1 MTFSTEQWR
10 NHFESLVNNSDDFI
24 ALATPSGKMVY
35 VNDAGKELVS
45 LPDDLDISDTHL
57 ADFVT
62 SHGTL
67 AYSEEMDHIFAGENW
82 KGTGWLRNWTN
93 NKIFAVQATSIV
105 LTDPI
110 SNEPV
115 ALATIRRDLREINAV
130 KLESDR
136 LRLHDPLTGLSG
148 RSQFEKKLEESIA
161 RSIMNGRYAS
171 VLFVDVD
178 RFHEINA
185 SLGHFVADG
194 LLVQVANRLRNSA
207 VGAQA
212 ISRFGGDEFLIL
224 LENLTD
230 KKQAS
235 EIARRLIVAFD
246 EPFVV
251 EKNDVFVSVSIGV
264 CFGNTNASQM
274 IVLADQ
280 AVYQAKSRGR
290 ARFEII
296 EATLGSQVAD
306 DHVSKYREL
315 HLAIDRGEL
324 FTLFQPIVRLTDKKI
339 VAAEAL
345 VRWMRPNHGIVPP
358 LEFIHLAESTGLI
371 SRIGELVLKSACAL
385 IKTLND
391 QGVSLRIAIN
401 VSQLQLVDPNFALMV
416 TNELIRYEVSPGQL
430 TLEVTE
436 SVAMDDIETIGR
448 TIAQLKEAGTLISID
463 DFGTGYSSV
472 RTLRHLPFDTLKI
485 DREFVS
491 AVDELGNDYA
501 VVRAIIAMANALGLS
516 IVAEGVETS
525 DQQDSLVQLGCP
537 YAQGFLYSHPISEG
551 ELVAILTFDD
561 LDNIEQSPGF
571 L

>member
-10 NHFESLVNNSDDFI
+10 NHFESLINSSDDFVAI
-24 ALATPSGKMVY
+24 ATPNGKMVF
-35 VNDAGKELVS
+35 VNEAGKEMVS
-45 LPDDLDISDTHL
+45 LPGDLDIKETLFS
-57 ADFVT
+57 DFVT
-62 SHGTL
+62 AHGSL
-67 AYSEEMDHIFAGENW
+67 AYSEELDHIFAGQDW
-82 KGTGWLRNWTN
+82 KGIGWLKNWAN
-93 NKIFAVQATSIV
+93 NKVFPVQVTSLV
-105 LTDPI
+105 LTDPLHDQPI
-110 SNEPV
+110 
-115 ALATIRRDLREINAV
+115 ALATIRRDLREIHAA

-148 RSQFEKKLEESIA
+148 RSQFENKLDDSIA
-161 RSIMNGRYAS
+161 RSITNRRYAS
-171 VLFVDVD
+171 VFFVDVD

-194 LLVQVANRLRNSA
+194 LLAQVANRLTNSA
-207 VGAQA
+207 VGARA
-212 ISRFGGDEFLIL
+212 VSRFGGDEFLIL
-224 LENLTD
+224 MENLAD
-230 KKQAS
+230 QKQAE
-235 EIARRLIVAFD
+235 EIASRLISAFD
-246 EPFVV
+246 EPFPI
-251 EKNDVFVSVSIGV
+251 ENNDVYVSISIGV

-274 IVLADQ
+274 ISLADQ

-290 ARFEII
+290 ARYEIV
-296 EATLGSQVAD
+296 EATLSAQIAD

-324 FTLFQPIVRLTDKKI
+324 FTLFQPIVRLDDKKI

-358 LEFIHLAESTGLI
+358 LEFIQLAESTGLI
-371 SRIGELVLKSACAL
+371 SRIGELVLKSACSL

-391 QGVSLRIAIN
+391 HGISLKIAIN
-401 VSQLQLVDPNFALMV
+401 VSQLQLVDPNFALIV
-416 TNELIRYEVSPGQL
+416 TTELTRYEISPGQL

-448 TIAQLKEAGTLISID
+448 TIALLKEAGTLISID

-491 AVDELGNDYA
+491 AVDEQGNDYA

-516 IVAEGVETS
+516 IVAEGVETA

-551 ELVAILTFDD
+551 ELVSILTFDNLDD
-561 LDNIEQSPGF
+561 LEQSPG
-571 L
+571 LL